1 MPKRE
6 STESKII
13 SYFRDEE
20 LSKAG
25 LMFGLVKGEM
35 AKRQPKKRK
44 TSKPKLRVG
53 ETLGELAERTKKLA
67 NETTAKGIS
76 VSLSSAELHALA
88 QIPPGG
94 D

>member
-6 STESKII
+6 SIESRII
-13 SYFRDEE
+13 NYFREEE

-44 TSKPKLRVG
+44 TRAKSGPEVVDKQTYKP
-53 ETLGELAERTKKLA
+53 AEKNPT
-67 NETTAKGIS
+67 
-76 VSLSSAELHALA
+76 
-88 QIPPGG
+88 
-94 D
+94 

>member
-13 SYFRDEE
+13 SYFREEE

-25 LMFGLVKGEM
+25 LMFGLVKSEM

-44 TSKPKLRVG
+44 TSKPKEVKAESEKEISGHASPGAL
-53 ETLGELAERTKKLA
+53 LG
-67 NETTAKGIS
+67 S
-76 VSLSSAELHALA
+76 
-88 QIPPGG
+88 
-94 D
+94 

>member
-6 STESKII
+6 SIESRII
-13 SYFRDEE
+13 NYFREEE

-25 LMFGLVKGEM
+25 LMFGLVRAEM

-44 TSKPKLRVG
+44 VRAKPGPEVVDGPEKDP
-53 ETLGELAERTKKLA
+53 A
-67 NETTAKGIS
+67 
-76 VSLSSAELHALA
+76 SST
-88 QIPPGG
+88 G

>member
-6 STESKII
+6 SIESRII
-13 SYFRDEE
+13 NYFRDES
-20 LSKAG
+20 LDKTS

-44 TSKPKLRVG
+44 TSKPREVKDVG
-53 ETLGELAERTKKLA
+53 AKTDLSGQPSHLGAM
-67 NETTAKGIS
+67 S
-76 VSLSSAELHALA
+76 
-88 QIPPGG
+88 G